1 MENGTTGPIHFLNLE
16 YFFRLLYESRV
27 GITGSSTPITLFD
40 GFIEWVTH
48 TWSVLGTVSFVFSLV
63 AFAILAYSTVRMFQI
78 KEREEHERWSTLDM
92 SEAEKEKDHSRWAHI
107 QALIESP
114 QERDWHEAIS
124 EADIMLDDLLEERH
138 YAGETTEERLAKAD
152 PATFKTLT
160 EAREAHQ
167 LRIDMLLG
175 GPDFKL
181 DDHTAYRT
189 IKKYELVF
197 KEFGEI

>member
-1 MENGTTGPIHFLNLE
+1 MQEGINGPVHFINLE

-27 GITGSSTPITLFD
+27 GVVGTSTDISVFGGFTAWITHL
-40 GFIEWVTH
+40 
-48 TWSVLGTVSFVFSLV
+48 WSVLGTVSFIFSLV
-63 AFAILAYSTVRMFQI
+63 AFAVLAYSTVRLYQI
-78 KEREEHERWSTLDM
+78 KMREEHERWTTLDQ
-92 SEAEKEKDHSRWAHI
+92 SVAEKEKDRSRWAHI
-107 QALIESP
+107 QTLIESS

-124 EADIMLDDLLEERH
+124 EADIMLSDMLIERQ
-138 YAGETTEERLAKAD
+138 YAGETTEEQLAKAD

-167 LRIDMLLG
+167 FRLEILAG
-175 GPDFKL
+175 GPEFKL
-181 DDHTAYRT
+181 DDNIAYRT